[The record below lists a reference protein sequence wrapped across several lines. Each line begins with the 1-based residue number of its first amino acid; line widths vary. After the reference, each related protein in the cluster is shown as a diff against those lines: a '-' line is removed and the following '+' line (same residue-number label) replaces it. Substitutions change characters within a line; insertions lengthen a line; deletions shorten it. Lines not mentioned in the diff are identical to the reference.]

1 MRPKSESSKPAAAA
15 AAAAEPVAVFAH
27 TSLDA
32 HRIALE
38 STSSR
43 SMKYAALSI
52 EAATAVIAF
61 LGPRRLLR
69 RGHCA
74 RT

>member
-1 MRPKSESSKPAAAA
+1 MRPKSESSKPAA

-69 RGHCA
+69 HRHCA
-74 RT
+74 RK